1 MTKNA
6 AVNFAYHCHCFHYFF
21 AIVNLSKTV
30 AVIAKVD
37 CRVFCHINCLGDKIS
52 NTAAPI
58 NIYKNFQNSARSLR
72 LIIPKF
78 KHESLKR
85 MSFIYNGS
93 KIINHLLECDIPYFG
108 LISIPVFK
116 SRLKRH
122 LLFMQSKSRSGDED
136 WLQCNHDIFSDIT
149 L

>member
-1 MTKNA
+1 MGQIPGCHGHG
-6 AVNFAYHCHCFHYFF
+6 HC
-21 AIVNLSKTV
+21 LT
-30 AVIAKVD
+30 
-37 CRVFCHINCLGDKIS
+37 
-52 NTAAPI
+52 P
-58 NIYKNFQNSARSLR
+58 
-72 LIIPKF
+72 P
-78 KHESLKR
+78 
-85 MSFIYNGS
+85 YNGS

>member
-1 MTKNA
+1 M
-6 AVNFAYHCHCFHYFF
+6 
-21 AIVNLSKTV
+21 
-30 AVIAKVD
+30 
-37 CRVFCHINCLGDKIS
+37 KILFTNS
-52 NTAAPI
+52 PV
-58 NIYKNFQNSARSLR
+58 NIYNNFVISDRSLR

-85 MSFIYNGS
+85 ISFTYNGS

-122 LLFMQSKSRSGDED
+122 LLFIQSQSRSGDED
-136 WLQCNHDIFSDIT
+136 WLRCNHDIFSDIT